1 MKNIRVLRKRSGLT
15 MKQLG
20 IELGMAESTVSLY
33 ETGKRSPDIQSL
45 IRIADFF
52 NVSLDYLCGREYD
65 NSERVITSKQSKV
78 LSLFDDLNEE
88 GKEKLIDYA
97 DDLVSSGKYI
107 KMHSSVMDKEA

>member
-1 MKNIRVLRKRSGLT
+1 MENIRVLRKQSGLT

-52 NVSLDYLCGREYD
+52 DVSLDYLCGRESD
-65 NSERVITSKQSKV
+65 NSERTISPQQSKL

-88 GKEKLIDYA
+88 GQEKLIDYA

-107 KMHSSVMDKEA
+107 KMHSFVMDKEA

>member
-1 MKNIRVLRKRSGLT
+1 MENIRVLRKQSGLT

-52 NVSLDYLCGREYD
+52 DVSLDYLCGRKCD
-65 NSERVITSKQSKV
+65 NSERAISSKQSKV

>member
-1 MKNIRVLRKRSGLT
+1 MENIRVLRKQSGLT

-52 NVSLDYLCGREYD
+52 DVSLDYLCGRESD
-65 NSERVITSKQSKV
+65 NSERTFSPQQSKV

-88 GKEKLIDYA
+88 GQEKLIDYA